1 MKGPYFGQMLNAL
14 DEGIIIT
21 DRDGTIVF
29 FNHWLVLASNIP
41 AEAAIGKHLLGVFPQ
56 LDTALFHRNFRSV
69 LSFGNTAFF
78 SHSANPW
85 LIPLAPAPGSAPGFD
100 KMQQSGQLGP
110 LRENDTIQFVY
121 LIIRD
126 ITETVTDV
134 QHLTRMAMHD
144 SLTGAWN
151 RRWFDHWLREEL
163 SRAERYSRELGLIMS
178 DLDHFKLVNDQYGHQ
193 AGDRILAS
201 AAKCCTSLI
210 RATDT
215 LARYGGEE
223 FCIILPETDSDA
235 ARALA
240 ERIRTGIAALETA
253 GDQSVIK
260 ITVSLGV
267 SNFSPGISAD
277 ELLNQA
283 DAALYQAKTG
293 GRNQVVAGPLLA

>member
-1 MKGPYFGQMLNAL
+1 M
-14 DEGIIIT
+14 
-21 DRDGTIVF
+21 
-29 FNHWLVLASNIP
+29 LASNIP

-151 RRWFDHWLREEL
+151 RRSFERSADLEMNRAHRYHYPL
-163 SRAERYSRELGLIMS
+163 SIMMI
-178 DLDHFKLVNDQYGHQ
+178 DIDYFKKVNDQYGHTV
-193 AGDRILAS
+193 GDTVLNELVDLYEIQVQNLEQ
-201 AAKCCTSLI
+201 I
-210 RATDT
+210 ATAVSQLT
-215 LARYGGEE
+215 
-223 FCIILPETDSDA
+223 
-235 ARALA
+235 
-240 ERIRTGIAALETA
+240 
-253 GDQSVIK
+253 QSV
-260 ITVSLGV
+260 TDLAG
-267 SNFSPGISAD
+267 SAV
-277 ELLNQA
+277 QA
-283 DAALYQAKTG
+283 SEQTHAGQASMLPCI
-293 GRNQVVAGPLLA
+293 PLMIEIFLA